1 MDEIVVIERFFEAY
15 AAGFARALA
24 DPPEVDVEAA
34 AGAFA
39 DCFIEAGPRG
49 VSCGR
54 NDETFRA
61 QIPQGYAFY
70 RRIGIRSMA
79 VTTLAPSQLDER
91 HWGVRVGWTAGY
103 DHAGKSGDVE
113 FEVLYLVWMTDIGP
127 KIFAYITG
135 DEEGE
140 LRRLGLLD
148 DPDQGGPVGGKAT

>member
-1 MDEIVVIERFFEAY
+1 MDEIVAIERFFEAY

-24 DPPEVDVEAA
+24 NPPEVDIEAT

-39 DCFIEAGPRG
+39 DCFVEAGPRG

-70 RRIGIRSMA
+70 RGIGIRSMA
-79 VTTLAPSQLDER
+79 VATLAPSQLDGR
-91 HWGVRVGWTAGY
+91 HWGVRVGWTAAY
-103 DHAGKSGDVE
+103 DRAGKSGEFE
-113 FEVLYLVWMTDIGP
+113 FEVLYFLQLTDIGP

-148 DPDQGGPVGGKAT
+148 GSGQGEPSGG

>member
-15 AAGFARALA
+15 AARFARALA
-24 DPPEVDVEAA
+24 EPPEVDLEAT

-39 DCFIEAGPRG
+39 DCFVEAGPRG

-54 NDETFRA
+54 NDGTFRA

-91 HWGVRVGWTAGY
+91 HWGARVGWTAVY
-103 DHAGKSGDVE
+103 DSAGRAGEVA
-113 FEVLYLVWMTDIGP
+113 FEVIYLLQMTGLGP

-135 DEEGE
+135 DEEGQ
-140 LRRLGLLD
+140 LRALGLLD
-148 DPDQGGPVGGKAT
+148 DAPA

>member
-24 DPPEVDVEAA
+24 DPPEVDLEAT

-39 DCFIEAGPRG
+39 DCFIAAGTEG

-54 NDETFRA
+54 NDETFRM

-70 RRIGIRSMA
+70 RQIGIRSMTVA
-79 VTTLAPSQLDER
+79 TLAPSQLDER
-91 HWGVRVGWTAGY
+91 YWGVRVGWSARYEHDGRTGEV
-103 DHAGKSGDVE
+103 G
-113 FEVLYLVWMTDIGP
+113 FEVLYFVQMTGLGP

-135 DEEGE
+135 DEERE
-140 LRRLGLLD
+140 LRRLGLLEGHR
-148 DPDQGGPVGGKAT
+148 QGEPSGG

>member
-15 AAGFARALA
+15 AARFARAIA
-24 DPPEVDVEAA
+24 DPPEIDVEATA
-34 AGAFA
+34 NAFA
-39 DCFIEAGPRG
+39 DCFVAATPRG
-49 VSCGR
+49 VACGR
-54 NDETFRA
+54 NDETLRT

-70 RRIGIRSMA
+70 RRIGITSMA

-91 HWGVRVGWTAGY
+91 HWGVRVGWAAAY
-103 DHAGKSGDVE
+103 DNALKSGEVE
-113 FEVLYLVWMTDIGP
+113 FEVIYLLQMTGAGP

-148 DPDQGGPVGGKAT
+148 GLDQGAPPGG

>member
-15 AAGFARALA
+15 GALFARALA
-24 DPPEVDVEAA
+24 DPPEVDVEAT

-39 DCFIEAGPRG
+39 DCFVEAGPRG

-54 NDETFRA
+54 NDETFRS

-70 RRIGIRSMA
+70 RGIGIRSMA
-79 VTTLAPSQLDER
+79 VTTLAPSQLDKR
-91 HWGVRVGWTAGY
+91 HWGVRVGWTAAY
-103 DHAGKSGDVE
+103 DHAGKTGTIE
-113 FEVLYLVWMTDIGP
+113 FEVLYFVQMTGGGP
-127 KIFAYITG
+127 RIFAYITG

-148 DPDQGGPVGGKAT
+148 GADQGGPSGG